1 MIEAGAVG
9 ATFEIVDKAS
19 AVLKRIADQL
29 NVLQA
34 KIDRV
39 SVAFKDL
46 GSGASLA
53 RFNRQ
58 LGIADDRLAAVSA
71 TADKAAL
78 GISGA
83 FDKAGADLAASMAR
97 ATGAA
102 IADLDRLAAAG
113 KLAGGAGGGRW
124 GGAGR
129 GTGGE
134 GGGWGGAARRLAG
147 PLAGI
152 VSPEMLG
159 AGVLGYGIYS
169 QAQIEDAASKML
181 LTGQVANTA
190 EARSAI
196 VEAIRGASSKT
207 GFGPKAIADAMLDSE
222 RVLAGLPFAQRMDL
236 EKGLLPSAAYEAR
249 MKGTSIVEAQEGLVK
264 MAHMSGIYD
273 PAGVEEVA
281 RKFAYAS
288 TITTASISKL
298 VNTMSYSL
306 PELHASLGMDPG
318 SIMLLDGDVAKRRRR
333 QHKIRHMAPVAIRAQ
348 RAVAWRIE
356 VRSRPQRGAGEP
368 RSRRQRRA

>member
-1 MIEAGAVG
+1 
-9 ATFEIVDKAS
+9 
-19 AVLKRIADQL
+19 
-29 NVLQA
+29 
-34 KIDRV
+34 
-39 SVAFKDL
+39 
-46 GSGASLA
+46 
-53 RFNRQ
+53 
-58 LGIADDRLAAVSA
+58 
-71 TADKAAL
+71 
-78 GISGA
+78 
-83 FDKAGADLAASMAR
+83 MAR

-264 MAHMSGIYD
+264 MAHMSRHLRPGRRRGSRAKVRLRVD
-273 PAGVEEVA
+273 DHDRLDQQA
-281 RKFAYAS
+281 RKHDVLLAARASRFARNGPR
-288 TITTASISKL
+288 L
-298 VNTMSYSL
+298 D
-306 PELHASLGMDPG
+306 HA
-318 SIMLLDGDVAKRRRR
+318 A
-333 QHKIRHMAPVAIRAQ
+333 
-348 RAVAWRIE
+348 
-356 VRSRPQRGAGEP
+356 
-368 RSRRQRRA
+368 